1 VTADIGAF
9 ERHLAELEALGAP
22 AGRSAGAT
30 RAQPGLAGSPLFAGD
45 APTLLARAPGR
56 LDVMGGFADYS
67 GSLTLELPIAEAA
80 FVAVQPAKHDRL
92 RVLSAGFGAGRAPLR
107 DVSLPMAELRRA
119 SRSYPEAHAFF
130 RSDPERAWTAYV
142 AGALVALRLDLGVD
156 VASGLD
162 ILVASSVPEGKGV
175 SSSAAVEVA
184 SFRAL
189 SALAGVDVEPVQAAI
204 LCQRVENRVVGA
216 PCGVMDQMTSSCGSE
231 GELLPLLCQP
241 ATLERRFRI
250 PPGLAIWGIDSGL
263 RHQVSGADYTEVRVA
278 AFMGYTIIARSLGL
292 PIEAGPEPG
301 QVSIHDAVFRGY
313 LANVSVESFEREH
326 AARLPE
332 RLSGEEF
339 LREFGG
345 IVDPITRVV
354 PASSYRVRAATAHP
368 IYEHVRASEFRALMQ
383 SHAWPEALSPELAA
397 QQAGARLG
405 ALMYAAHDSY
415 GACGLGSTGTD
426 RLVQLV
432 REAGPA
438 RGLYGA
444 KITGGGSG
452 GTVAVLGSRSA
463 GESVAAIARQ
473 YARETGHSP
482 HLFSGSSP
490 GAAEFG
496 VARLERGDGG
506 WRVVRPA
513 QPSSKGAA

>member
-1 VTADIGAF
+1 VTADIAAF
-9 ERHLAELEALGAP
+9 ERHLAELEAH
-22 AGRSAGAT
+22 
-30 RAQPGLAGSPLFAGD
+30 QLAGSPLFTGQA
-45 APTLLARAPGR
+45 APLLARAPGR

-80 FVAVQPAKHDRL
+80 FVAVQATGQE
-92 RVLSAGFGAGRAPLR
+92 RVRVVSAALGEGRVPPR
-107 DVSLPMAELRRA
+107 DVCFPTPELRRA
-119 SRSYPEAHAFF
+119 SRSYADAHAYF
-130 RSDPERAWTAYV
+130 RSEPERAWAAYV
-142 AGALVALRLDLGVD
+142 AGALVALRIELGVD
-156 VASGLD
+156 VARGLD

-189 SALAGVDVEPVQAAI
+189 SALAGVDVDPVQAAI
-204 LCQRVENRVVGA
+204 LCQRIENRVVGA

-231 GELLPLLCQP
+231 GQLLPLLCQP
-241 ATLERRFRI
+241 ATLERRFPI

-292 PIEAGPEPG
+292 PSEAGPEPG
-301 QVSIHDAVFRGY
+301 QLSIRDAVFRGY
-313 LANVSVESFEREH
+313 LANVSVESFERDH

-339 LREFGG
+339 LREYGG

-354 PASSYRVRAATAHP
+354 PTSSYRVRAATAHP

-383 SHAWPEALSPELAA
+383 GGSAHE
-397 QQAGARLG
+397 AGARLG

-432 REAGPA
+432 RQAGPA
-438 RGLYGA
+438 RGLFGA

-452 GTVAVLGSRSA
+452 GTVAVLGESTA
-463 GESVAAIARQ
+463 GETVSALARQ
-473 YARETGHSP
+473 YARETGQSAQ
-482 HLFSGSSP
+482 LFSGSSP

-496 VARLERGDGG
+496 VARLERADGR
-506 WRVVRPA
+506 WHVVRSSE
-513 QPSSKGAA
+513 PSPKGAE